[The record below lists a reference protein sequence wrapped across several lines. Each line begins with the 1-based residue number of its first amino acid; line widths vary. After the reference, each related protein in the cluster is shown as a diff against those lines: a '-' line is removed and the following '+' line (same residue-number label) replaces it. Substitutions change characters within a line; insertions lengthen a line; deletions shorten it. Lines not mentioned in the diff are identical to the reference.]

1 MLMPL
6 VAIVAMA
13 LPLSASAQDS
23 CTIRIVGEDSYGD
36 GWNGGTVTVTQS
48 GSTVAT
54 FTLSSGDSDS
64 TTVTVTNAPLTITW
78 TAGSYDGEVTLW
90 IYHSSGVLLY
100 SATQPTA
107 GTLLS
112 MSAPCSACF
121 APAGVGADSLA
132 SDAAH
137 IAWSGAAASYGYLW
151 GTVADMADGI
161 GTSGSTSSTS
171 LDLTGL
177 TSGTGYTV
185 KVWSE
190 CSGETSDTVTY
201 TFATLGDAVSV
212 FPYSTGF
219 EADDD
224 IAWTF
229 VNDATNKWFIGAGA
243 ASTGTNGLYIS
254 NDNGTTNAYTNSGTQ
269 FSYAYRVLSV
279 DAATQFSVTFD
290 WMCNG
295 EGSYDYLRAWIAPAT
310 AVSDL
315 TAGYSPDGGTSA
327 YNYTTATPAGWIDLG
342 GKMNLSSSWQ
352 TAFAT
357 PSVAAGN
364 YIFVFMWANDGS
376 SGSNPPA
383 AVDNI
388 SITPLT
394 CPAPSALT
402 IDSVTTTEIMLSWIG
417 GNESTWELSL
427 NDSIVEISSNPYT
440 VDNLSINTPYT
451 IKVRAICGADDTS
464 FWSDPVV
471 TRTLA
476 GEPLTVPYFCGF
488 ELTDDGNQ
496 ATDWVLENGS
506 QANYWI
512 VDTAVNNG
520 GSRSLYITN
529 DGMSN
534 GYNTSSTS
542 YVFAYATFYL
552 VPGEYAYSYD
562 WHAYGES
569 SFDFIRAAVVP
580 SSVEFT
586 AGNYCGFNSTNA
598 VPAGGIAIDGAYRL
612 NLQGSW
618 QNQSGSFTIADAG
631 AYKMVFMWRNDGS
644 GGTMPPAAI
653 DNVQL
658 VLNTCPAPVF
668 DLAASYVTSDSIVA
682 VWSAGGTETAWQLSI
697 NGELTEEVTDTT
709 YIFDNLNANTVYN
722 VSVRGICGPEDT
734 SMWTSLTVRTDCG
747 LLTAEAMPMVEDFE
761 NQSTTSSS
769 NNNFIPCWAKLN
781 DATSTYYPYV
791 SNSTSYNHTD
801 GGSKGI
807 YWYSTGTTSYG
818 TYRSIVLPG
827 VDTTSVPMNNMMLT
841 FWAKPSSTGYNVTFQ
856 VGVLTDPTADST
868 FQNYQTITLPSSST
882 AWAKYTVMF
891 NNYTGYGNYIALR
904 ETYGGS
910 YWYAYLDDF
919 TLDQIPPCAAV
930 EDLSVN
936 AGPASA
942 MVSWTVVGNDYDG
955 AVVEYKEESADSW
968 NTLSVTGVNYTALTG
983 LAANTTYN
991 VRVAASC
998 DEYNSSSVSAVF
1010 STTDFAC
1017 AVMDPTTSH
1026 FDTVVGTSTITS
1038 YQRPVNNFYRNTFSE
1053 QIYDSTELGG
1063 AGTIVAFSFNYG
1075 YSTPMTDKTNCM
1087 VYMAQTPLSTI
1098 SSSNYVSP
1106 ENMTLVYTGS
1116 LNCVNG
1122 WNEFTM
1128 SSPFNYTGG
1137 NLVVAVV
1144 DNSNEYDGSA
1154 YVWNGHS
1161 ATGKSFSFYSDSYT
1175 YPNTGSMS
1183 TNTDAFRPHMTFSM
1197 VTCIQQ
1203 TTCAAP
1209 LPTVTGVTSNS
1220 INLAWAPGNTETS
1233 WNVYYRM
1240 AGEDSWSA
1248 PIAVTA
1254 TNYTVTGLNSG
1265 RNYEFKVENNCSGE
1279 SYANTV
1285 SATTECAAITLP
1297 FTENFNTWGSGSG
1310 ILPNCWKRT
1319 GSYSSY
1325 PYILSSYNHGAG
1337 NGGSLYMYQSG
1348 TYHSAIFMPMLDTT
1362 LYQANQ
1368 TQLVFHVMNSSA
1380 DYLHSGFEVGV
1391 LSDPNDVTTFVPV
1404 DTVYHTVNAN
1414 VWEIFEVPLNAYT
1427 GNGAYVGFRTTDNPN
1442 SGTTYTYSY
1451 FYVDDM
1457 TLELIP
1463 TCPRPDSL
1471 TAGNSTTSS
1480 VDLGWHERGGASQW
1494 IIEYGPRGFQLGTGT
1509 TMTVNSNPF
1518 TLTGLPNSY
1527 QGEYYVKSICGAG
1540 DTGDYSRMACP
1551 FGTLQIPATLP
1562 YNYDFENVAEW
1573 NNWQTSTN
1581 HETNNWYRGNSVADS
1596 GSYAMYIATGDAA
1609 AYGDYSFNAV
1619 VNAAAYRDID
1629 FGPVDS
1635 SYTLSFRARVGGTT
1649 TASYDGLMVFL
1660 VDPSI
1665 ATVAS
1670 SQNITSPWGNV
1681 NDLYR
1686 IANVRLDTTWQTYE
1700 ASFDTISGIHRVAFF
1715 WFNQS
1720 TASYANIPQPAA
1732 VDNIHI
1738 RYSSCVRP
1746 VNVEV
1751 NPGSTTAHVTW
1762 QGASD
1767 GNYEVIYRQY
1777 PGVYTNSYV
1786 NTATNSITL
1795 TGLESNSQYA
1805 VWVRKVCGVGD
1816 TSLTSDGILFTTTMC
1831 EGGTEATNFD
1841 PNASATTS
1849 SYSPIGYSLYNNS
1862 YVQTIVD
1869 SADLA
1874 ALNGDITAFG
1884 FLPTVTTGGDY
1895 FTNMTVYM
1903 ANVPE
1908 STLTDFIHPDSTDHV
1923 FVKVIDSANFN
1934 YTEAEWQIHNL
1945 DNAFTWDGHS
1955 NLLVAVTREHGSWT
1969 SGATFSAHT
1978 ASGTKMVYD
1987 YDDNSAFDVN
1997 TASGGTTSSTVGDI
2011 RLISCGAFVPCTDPV
2026 INLTATVANENDVT
2040 ISFSGDAM
2048 QYEVGYVQG
2057 NTWVE
2062 SATTVTIADTFYTF
2076 TGLTAETQYTFG
2088 VRALCSETNL
2098 SNWSTV
2104 TLTTLEHPCFTP
2116 TNVAVSNATYD
2127 GATVT
2132 WYPGEAETEWEVN
2145 ISCTS
2150 PVYNQTFTVSGTPQY
2165 VATGLDEGVTYKV
2178 AVRGVCAPG
2187 RYSDWSDTVDL
2198 ATMGCDVVTGLTKTS
2213 GDAHSVTISWTS
2225 TGASKYEVDYG
2236 DQGHTDGN
2244 GTIVETTTNSVTING
2259 LESESTY
2266 DIYVRQYCTDEV
2278 YSQWSS
2284 MLRITTDAEQGID
2297 DVESARVTLYPNPA
2311 SQMVTIGGIEGE
2323 ATVSIVDMNGREVY
2337 STNSAS
2343 ESLTLD
2349 LTGYAKGA
2357 YFVRIT
2363 GERTQ
2368 AIRKLIVK

>member
-1 MLMPL
+1 MPL

-23 CTIRIVGEDSYGD
+23 CTIRIVGEDSFGD

-78 TAGSYDGEVTLW
+78 SAGSYDSEVTLW
-90 IYHSSGVLLY
+90 IYHSSGALLY

-112 MSAPCSACF
+112 MSNPCSTCF

-137 IAWSGAAASYGYLW
+137 IAWSGTAASYGYLW

-201 TFATLGDAVSV
+201 TFATMGDAVSD

-254 NDNGTTNAYTNSGTQ
+254 NDNGTTNAYTNTGTQ

-279 DAATQFSVTFD
+279 DAATQFDISFS
-290 WMCNG
+290 WKAYG
-295 EGSYDYLRAWIAPAT
+295 EGNYDYIRAWIAPAV
-310 AVSDL
+310 AASSL
-315 TAGYSPDGGTSA
+315 TAGHSPDGGTSA

-352 TAFAT
+352 TAVAT
-357 PSVAAGN
+357 PSVAAGD
-364 YIFVFMWANDGS
+364 YILVFMWANDGS
-376 SGSNPPA
+376 GGSQPPA
-383 AVDNI
+383 AIDNI

-394 CPAPSALT
+394 CPMVTNLQA
-402 IDSVTTTEIMLSWIG
+402 TTTP
-417 GNESTWELSL
+417 
-427 NDSIVEISSNPYT
+427 DSIIFS
-440 VDNLSINTPYT
+440 
-451 IKVRAICGADDTS
+451 
-464 FWSDPVV
+464 
-471 TRTLA
+471 
-476 GEPLTVPYFCGF
+476 
-488 ELTDDGNQ
+488 
-496 ATDWVLENGS
+496 
-506 QANYWI
+506 
-512 VDTAVNNG
+512 
-520 GSRSLYITN
+520 
-529 DGMSN
+529 
-534 GYNTSSTS
+534 
-542 YVFAYATFYL
+542 
-552 VPGEYAYSYD
+552 
-562 WHAYGES
+562 
-569 SFDFIRAAVVP
+569 
-580 SSVEFT
+580 
-586 AGNYCGFNSTNA
+586 
-598 VPAGGIAIDGAYRL
+598 
-612 NLQGSW
+612 
-618 QNQSGSFTIADAG
+618 
-631 AYKMVFMWRNDGS
+631 
-644 GGTMPPAAI
+644 
-653 DNVQL
+653 
-658 VLNTCPAPVF
+658 
-668 DLAASYVTSDSIVA
+668 
-682 VWSAGGTETAWQLSI
+682 WSAGGEETEWSVFI
-697 NGELTEEVTDTT
+697 GTDTINFVNDT
-709 YIFDNLNANTVYN
+709 FYVFDNLTPNTVYN
-722 VSVRGICGPEDT
+722 VGVRADCASDDV
-734 SMWTSLTVRTDCG
+734 SRWSNLQVRTACVYLDS
-747 LLTAEAMPMVEDFE
+747 LPLVMDFE
-761 NQSTTSSS
+761 NEPSGSSS
-769 NNNFIPCWAKLN
+769 SSEFISCWHLTTN
-781 DATSTYYPYV
+781 ATSYYYPYV
-791 SNSTSYNHTD
+791 SSSSSYNHTD
-801 GGSKGI
+801 GGTKGL
-807 YWYSTGTTSYG
+807 YWYRSSTAGSYG
-818 TYRSIVLPG
+818 DYSNVVLPPL
-827 VDTTSVPMNNMMLT
+827 DTTVIPLNTTRIT
-841 FWAKPSSTGYNVTFQ
+841 FWAKPSSVSYSPVFY
-856 VGVLTDPTADST
+856 VGVMTDPTVDST
-868 FQNYQTITLPSSST
+868 FQVVDTIALPSST
-882 AWAKYTVMF
+882 AWAKYTVNF
-891 NNYTGYGNYIALR
+891 DQFAGTGNYVAIRA
-904 ETYGGS
+904 EYTGS
-910 YWYAYLDDF
+910 YWYAYVDDITF
-919 TLDQIPPCAAV
+919 EQIPLCPMV
-930 EDLSVN
+930 EDVN
-936 AGPASA
+936 VVSGPVSA
-942 MVSWTVVGNDYDG
+942 MVSWNVASESYTG
-955 AVVEYKEESADSW
+955 ALVEYKEATADSW
-968 NTLSVTGVNYTALTG
+968 NSLTVTDNYAAITG
-983 LAANTTYN
+983 LSTMTAYDL
-991 VRVAASC
+991 R
-998 DEYNSSSVSAVF
+998 VSALCGDDPSNAVSTQF
-1010 STTDFAC
+1010 STSDFGC
-1017 AVMDPTTSH
+1017 AQLNMATSH
-1026 FDTVVGTSTITS
+1026 FDTVVGTVPTTS
-1038 YQRPVNNFYRNTFSE
+1038 YQRPLNNFYRNTFSE
-1053 QIYDSTELGG
+1053 QIYDSTELGA
-1063 AGTIVAFSFNYG
+1063 AGPIISIGLNYA
-1075 YSTPMTDKTNCM
+1075 YSSPMSSKNN
-1087 VYMAQTPLSTI
+1087 VSIYMANTVDTAVSP
-1098 SSSNYVSP
+1098 SNYINPSA
-1106 ENMTLVYTGS
+1106 MTLVYTGP
-1116 LNCVNG
+1116 LNCVTG
-1122 WNEFTM
+1122 WNEFQLDM
-1128 SSPFNYTGG
+1128 PFSYSGG
-1137 NLVVAVV
+1137 NLAVAFV
-1144 DNSNEYDGSA
+1144 DNSNAYDGSA
-1154 YVWNGHS
+1154 YVWAGHS
-1161 ATGKSFSFYSDSYT
+1161 TNGKAFSYYSDSYM
-1175 YPNTGSMS
+1175 YPDLGSMS
-1183 TNTDAFRPHMTFSM
+1183 TNTDGFRPDMAFS
-1197 VTCIQQ
+1197 VVECI
-1203 TTCAAP
+1203 TPSTCAAP
-1209 LPTVTGVTSNS
+1209 LAVVTSVS
-1220 INLAWAPGNTETS
+1220 SSTASLVWAPGNTESS

-1240 AGEDSWSA
+1240 AGEDNWSA

-1265 RNYEFKVENNCSGE
+1265 RNYEFKVEAVCGDENLS
-1279 SYANTV
+1279 STV
-1285 SATTECAAITLP
+1285 SATTLCAAITLP
-1297 FTENFNTWGSGSG
+1297 FTENFNNWGSGTG
-1310 ILPNCWKRT
+1310 VIPNCWYRTGTYSTYTYISTSYNMTGSTGGSIYMYSST
-1319 GSYSSY
+1319 GSYKSTL
-1325 PYILSSYNHGAG
+1325 IL
-1337 NGGSLYMYQSG
+1337 
-1348 TYHSAIFMPMLDTT
+1348 PELDTN

-1368 TQLVFHVMNSSA
+1368 TQLVFNTIFSST
-1380 DYLHSGFEVGV
+1380 YYGRPKLEVGV
-1391 LSDPNDVTTFVPV
+1391 VTNPNDFSTFVPV
-1404 DTVYHTVNAN
+1404 DTVQHSGALNT
-1414 VWEIFEVPLNAYT
+1414 WEIFEVPLNAYT
-1427 GNGAYVGFRTTDNPN
+1427 GNGAHVAIQTVYD
-1442 SGTTYTYSY
+1442 SSYSY
-1451 FYVDDM
+1451 FYLDDV
-1457 TLELIP
+1457 TLEVIP

-1471 TAGNSTTSS
+1471 TASNPTTTT
-1480 VDLGWHERGGASQW
+1480 VDVSWHERGSASSW
-1494 IIEYGPRGFQLGTGT
+1494 IIEYGPRGFQPGTGT
-1509 TMTVNSNPF
+1509 TVVANSNPF
-1518 TLTGLPNSY
+1518 TLTGLPVAF
-1527 QGEYYVKSICGAG
+1527 QGEYYVKSVCGAG
-1540 DTGDYSRMACP
+1540 DTGDYSRRPCALE
-1551 FGTLQIPATLP
+1551 TTQIPATLP
-1562 YNYDFENVAEW
+1562 YNYDFESVTEW
-1573 NNWQTSTN
+1573 QNWQTSTN
-1581 HETNNWYRGNSVADS
+1581 HATNNWYRGTSVADS
-1596 GSYAMYIATGDAA
+1596 GSYAMYIATGDNAT
-1609 AYGDYSFNAV
+1609 YGDYSFNTV

-1629 FGPVDS
+1629 FGPIDS

-1649 TASYDGLMVFL
+1649 TGSYDGLMVFL
-1660 VDPSI
+1660 VDPAVS
-1665 ATVAS
+1665 TVAS
-1670 SQNITSPWGNV
+1670 TDNITTPWGNV

-1715 WFNQS
+1715 WFNQN
-1720 TASYANIPQPAA
+1720 TASDANIPQPAA

-1738 RYSSCVRP
+1738 KYSSCVRP

-1751 NPGSTTAHVTW
+1751 TPGSTTAQVTW

-1777 PGVYTNSYV
+1777 PGDYTNSYA

-1831 EGGTEATNFD
+1831 DGGTEATNFD

-1874 ALNGDITAFG
+1874 ALNGDITALG
-1884 FLPTVTTGGDY
+1884 FLPTVTTAGDY

-1908 STLTDFIHPDSTDHV
+1908 STLTDFIHPDSTNHV

-1987 YDDNSAFDVN
+1987 YDDNYAFDVN

-2076 TGLTAETQYTFG
+2076 TGLSAETQYTFG

-2104 TLTTLEHPCFTP
+2104 TLTTLAHPCFTP
-2116 TNVAVSNATYD
+2116 THVAVSNATYD

-2132 WYPGEAETEWEVN
+2132 WTPGEVETEWEVN

-2150 PVYNQTFTVSGTPQY
+2150 PVFNQTFTVSGTPQY

-2266 DIYVRQYCTDEV
+2266 DIYVRQYCTETLA
-2278 YSQWSS
+2278 SQWSS
-2284 MLRITTDAEQGID
+2284 MLRITTTAEQGID